1 VAGRLYVSSPNSI
14 GIGLLVSLFLVL
26 CTAGACNS
34 GTDWHSEIDPLNW
47 LTVSGTE
54 QGFSL
59 SFHAVAEETLQAPLD
74 TTELLQTPPGR
85 QETTSSILPPLE
97 AAPEWKTPL
106 LEKDPTGALLRSLA
120 FPGWGQVYT
129 KNYLRGAVYGIG
141 EVILIGAIYNFWT
154 LTNEHKDN
162 FEFAQRYNRGA
173 FLQISGATLLPHDTE
188 FLPPEIPGEQEEFDL
203 YQRFQ
208 DKRNFYLWITA
219 AWVFVSMF
227 DAYVCAHLYNFE
239 KLSGEEF
246 AIDFRIEDRQTGRAC
261 KLTMTKR
268 F

>member
-1 VAGRLYVSSPNSI
+1 VAGKLYVSSPRST
-14 GIGLLVSLFLVL
+14 GLRLALVLFLTL
-26 CTAGACNS
+26 YGTGACSS
-34 GTDWHSEIDPLNW
+34 GTDWRNQTEPLNY
-47 LTVSGTE
+47 LASLGTE
-54 QGFSL
+54 QGLSL
-59 SFHAVAEETLQAPLD
+59 SFHVTAEETLQAPLD

-85 QETTSSILPPLE
+85 QETTAGIIPPLE
-97 AAPEWKTPL
+97 AAPEWKTAL

-120 FPGWGQVYT
+120 FPGWGQIYT
-129 KNYLRGAVYGIG
+129 KNYLRGAIYGIG

-173 FLQISGATLLPHDTE
+173 LLQTSGATVLPYDAQ
-188 FLPPEIPGEQEEFDL
+188 FLPPEIPGEQQEFDL

-246 AIDFRIEDRQTGRAC
+246 AIDFRIEERQTDRAC
-261 KLTMTKR
+261 KLTITKR